1 VEAQHPLVRL
11 RRNSVYNHTYSIE
24 IENRCLRELKKLD
37 QTVVRRAFTLIENI
51 IAKDPYSG
59 KKLRGKYSGL
69 FSYRSSDYRII
80 YEIIQKKLLVVILR
94 IRHRKNV
101 YDGL

>member
-1 VEAQHPLVRL
+1 MYL
-11 RRNSVYNHTYSIE
+11 IE

-37 QTVVRRAFTLIENI
+37 LTVLRRAFELIENI
-51 IAKDPYSG
+51 IVKDPYSG
-59 KKLRGKYSGL
+59 KQLKGKYSGL
-69 FSYRSSDYRII
+69 FSYRFSDYRIV
-80 YEIIQKKLLVVILR
+80 YEIVQQKLLVVILR

>member
-1 VEAQHPLVRL
+1 M
-11 RRNSVYNHTYSIE
+11 YSIE

-37 QTVVRRAFTLIENI
+37 KAPVRRAFQVIENI
-51 IAKDPYSG
+51 IAHDPYSG
-59 KKLRGKYSGL
+59 KQLKGKYSGL
-69 FSYRSSDYRII
+69 FSYRFSDYRII
-80 YEIIQKKLLVVILR
+80 YEIKQKALTIVILR